1 MFFDT
6 IRLLVRNENWPK
18 ANLHVTKENKSFKKK
33 KSAGVDEACVLPR
46 LQYRC
51 ELKCFRFPRLF
62 GHGGLC
68 PSFTESDWSIC
79 VY

>member
-33 KSAGVDEACVLPR
+33 EVMYHYKEH
-46 LQYRC
+46 Y
-51 ELKCFRFPRLF
+51 
-62 GHGGLC
+62 
-68 PSFTESDWSIC
+68 
-79 VY
+79 VYFYMILNRNANFS